1 MMYSLNRTLQTFNWR
16 VIFNIIGHV
25 LMIEGC
31 LLLFPL
37 IVDLIYSQHVWDAY
51 LKTIV
56 ICLVIGFPLSRMK
69 EKHKSYFAK
78 DGFVAVGLSWAILSF
93 FGGLPFFFTQEI
105 PSLVDCFFE
114 TVSGFTTTGSSILTD
129 VEALSQASLLWRSF
143 THWVGGMGVLVFILA
158 IIPRSNDRTM
168 HIMRAEAPGPV
179 IGKLVPRLKDS
190 AAILYKIYFVLTII
204 MILFLL
210 AGGMPLFDSLCT
222 AFGTAGTGGFSIKN
236 VGMAYYNSVYL
247 EMVVTFFMLLF
258 GINFNLFYF
267 LLIKNVKAVWK
278 NEELRTYLI
287 IVAFSILMIM
297 CNIVHLYDNS
307 WFEAFRYAS
316 FQVASIISTTG
327 FSSTDFNLW
336 PQFSKMVLLLLM
348 IIGACAGSTAGGIKV
363 SRFLILLKK
372 TKLDIQR
379 LLHPQK
385 VEAITMDQKIVDEQ
399 VVHQIL
405 SYFFCFMLIL
415 GSILLIVS
423 LDDFDLE
430 TTLSA
435 CFTCIGNVGPG
446 LGMAGPL
453 SNFSMFSDLS
463 KIVLSFAM
471 LIGRLEIYPII
482 IFIVPLFATR
492 KTKRHRD

>member
-1 MMYSLNRTLQTFNWR
+1 MYSISKTLQTFNWR
-16 VIFNIIGHV
+16 VILNIVGHV
-25 LMIEGC
+25 LRIEGF
-31 LLLFPL
+31 LLILPM
-37 IVDLIYSQHVWDAY
+37 IVDLIYGQNVWDSY
-51 LKTIV
+51 LKTII
-56 ICLVIGFPLSRMK
+56 ICLAIGLPLSKLK
-69 EKHKSYFAK
+69 EKHKSYYAK
-78 DGFVAVGLSWAILSF
+78 DGFVAVGLSWTIMSF

-114 TVSGFTTTGSSILTD
+114 TVSGFTTTGSSILSD
-129 VEALSQASLLWRSF
+129 VEALTYASLFWRSF
-143 THWVGGMGVLVFILA
+143 THWVGGMGILVFLLA

-168 HIMRAEAPGPV
+168 HIMRAESPGPV

-236 VGMAYYNSVYL
+236 IGMAYYDSVYL

-258 GINFNLFYF
+258 GVNFNMFYF
-267 LLIKNVKAVWK
+267 LLIKNVRSVWQ

-287 IVAFSILMIM
+287 IVFLAVIMIM
-297 CNIVHLYDNS
+297 CNIVGLYNGS
-307 WFEAFRYAS
+307 WFEAFRFAS

-327 FSSTDFNLW
+327 FSSTNFDLW
-336 PQFSKMVLLLLM
+336 PQFSKMILLLLM

-372 TKLDIQR
+372 TKLDVQK

-385 VEAITMDQKIVDEQ
+385 VEAITMDKKVVDEQ
-399 VVHQIL
+399 IVHQIT

-415 GSILLIVS
+415 AMILLIVS
-423 LDDFDLE
+423 LDNFDLE

-446 LGMAGPL
+446 LGLAGPL
-453 SNFSMFSDLS
+453 GNFSMFSDLS
-463 KIVLSFAM
+463 KIVLSIAM
-471 LIGRLEIYPII
+471 LIGRLEIYPIL
-482 IFIVPLFATR
+482 IFIVPLFVSNKAR
-492 KTKRHRD
+492 KYRK